1 MTNLKKF
8 NDMYANL
15 TESAYNNRPNPFTQE
30 QLNDKQKDNLNEG
43 KAVLFDFSKDAY
55 DRDENLTKGG
65 INLPNDGKVYLQPDK
80 TVTKQVTNTI
90 QTPRPNGGY
99 NTEKVTSTFETNLSQ
114 DKFTGFNSYFVTDN
128 SSINESKET
137 YFVTRGSDSYESLHD
152 LQTDW
157 IRNNGTF
164 TLFDS
169 YIPQAKVATKA
180 MDARVAELPDGAVMN
195 VTGHSLGTMVSIQ
208 AVANLPAGDI
218 NKIGRVVLFQGP
230 DARSSIDKMSA
241 QARKNIETLEAQGK
255 IDYYVNPFDIVSMLN
270 RNKKG
275 VDEIG
280 NVHYLMPISGTSTFQ
295 MDAPY
300 GSSHDFGQYQFNK
313 DGSIKEAN
321 VKDNPEIFEAGIRVS
336 RLIDETLEQVTRAAP
351 KLGSQTLTTILG
363 LLGSAATRN
372 PISAIVAA
380 ANGYLTYEQAKK
392 IYDDFSKKYNGIIAD
407 TAKQMKR
414 NDKISNLKNQISRSS
429 GGQKV
434 KLRAELAGAVSEE
447 AKSYGREY
455 EELVKNCQQET
466 EDEIDRLVQEVF
478 EGAHGLAFRLP
489 YYEVDAMIQSFQK
502 DNLWDNSQAEDNL
515 KIARKYKEKLDKFSD
530 ALKNVS
536 NNIQSYDGQAGK
548 SLFNEKPKTVLQ
560 PWDLHF

>member
-1 MTNLKKF
+1 M
-8 NDMYANL
+8 ANL
-15 TESAYNNRPNPFTQE
+15 TNFNDIFSSLAESAYSGNRPNPFPIE
-30 QLNDKQKDNLNEG
+30 DLNKKQKENLNKG
-43 KAVLFDFSKDAY
+43 KSVEFEFSQEATVSYKVDGKWVT
-55 DRDENLTKGG
+55 ETTKGG
-65 INLPNDGKVYLQPDK
+65 TNLPNGGKVYLQQDSTGILTDEK
-80 TVTKQVTNTI
+80 A
-90 QTPRPNGGY
+90 GY
-99 NTEKVTSTFETNLSQ
+99 
-114 DKFTGFNSYFVTDN
+114 NSYFVTDQ
-128 SSINESKET
+128 STVRDSKET
-137 YFVTRGSDSYESLHD
+137 YFVTRGSDGISVENLN
-152 LQTDW
+152 DW
-157 IRNNGTF
+157 VNNNANF
-164 TLFDS
+164 TLFNS
-169 YIPQAKVATKA
+169 YIPQAKLAEKA
-180 MDARVAELPDGAVMN
+180 METKLKELPTGAVMN

-230 DARSSIDKMSA
+230 DARSSIEKMSA

-336 RLIDETLEQVTRAAP
+336 RLIDETLEQVTKAAP

-414 NDKISNLKNQISRSS
+414 NDKISSLKNQISRSS

-515 KIARKYKEKLDKFSD
+515 KIAKKYKEKLDKFSD